1 MIQVLKRLDHVLD
14 ILALRGN
21 QTLGD
26 IAGRMDV
33 KKTTLSNIL
42 KSLIELGYVQKD
54 ERGGYSLGGRIR
66 VLCASSMKK
75 ESLMPLAQHI
85 TREVAEKTQEGCV
98 CSIFDADQVLIIA
111 KHVYQRNVTVS
122 SNVFDTFNPYT
133 TVSGRTLVANL
144 PLKERKRFLK
154 EYPGTWDGA
163 EEAGSV
169 EKGLD
174 AIKKEGFAMKTVGKN
189 EVAAMAV
196 PVFGKD
202 GNVVAALGL
211 NMPMARFTGENKKRV
226 VEELKSGAERM
237 SGILSR

>member
-1 MIQVLKRLDHVLD
+1 MIQVLKRLDQVLD

-21 QTLGD
+21 QSLGD
-26 IAGRMDV
+26 IHAQTDV

-42 KSLIELGYVQKD
+42 KSLMELGYVSK
-54 ERGGYSLGGRIR
+54 ENGGYSLGNRVR

-75 ESLMPLAQHI
+75 ESLIPLAQHI
-85 TREVAEKTQEGCV
+85 TKEVAEKTREGCV
-98 CSIFDADQVLIIA
+98 CSIFDGDQVLIIA

-122 SNVFDTFNPYT
+122 ADVFDTFSPYG
-133 TVSGRTLVANL
+133 TVSGRTLVAHL
-144 PLKERKRFLK
+144 PAKERKQFLK
-154 EYPGTWDGA
+154 DHPGTWGEA
-163 EEAGSV
+163 EKMGGV

-174 AIKKEGFAMKTVGKN
+174 NVKEEGFAMKTVGDD

-196 PVFGKD
+196 PVYGKD

-211 NMPMARFTGENKKRV
+211 NLPMLRFKGANKKRIID
-226 VEELKSGAERM
+226 ELKKGAERM